1 MSSLSAT
8 CSSRFSVFA
17 RRPYAIGDI
26 IKLKEDEM
34 KEDETIIHVIR
45 WVCDSFYDETGVS
58 TEPYYYIQRLY
69 DDRYPPCP
77 IKESAIG
84 EYYICIGTAECAN
97 TEARNAKTP

>member
-1 MSSLSAT
+1 MLMPSLSAT
-8 CSSRFSVFA
+8 RSSRFGVFA

-26 IKLKEDEM
+26 IKL

-84 EYYICIGTAECAN
+84 EYYICVGTAECAN